1 MCTHRFR
8 LFIAAIALLFSLNAQ
23 ALTEVSLQLKWY
35 PQWQFSG
42 YYVAQAKGFYLEEG
56 LKVDIRSGGPG
67 ISPAEEV
74 SSGRADFGVG
84 SSHLVIDRVKG
95 QPVVAMTAILQ
106 QTPAAFMTLMESD
119 LKKPEDFA
127 GKRVMLMKGSSSFE
141 LLATLQKAGVLDQI
155 ERVDSSF
162 VPASLLNGQADVF
175 NAYISNEP
183 YVFEQ
188 QGVPYNLITPASEG
202 LQFYSDVLFAD
213 QSEVES
219 RLEVVKAFE
228 RASLKG
234 WKYALENLSESIDI
248 VHRIAPEKSKAHLR
262 FEAVSLSSH
271 MANSLLPLGY
281 MSEERW
287 DSILSSLKSIGLA
300 QADAS
305 ISYDKFLF
313 ESYKQEFN
321 WAHYWPQVSA
331 VVLFFVVLSFMLFVA
346 HNRSLHA
353 EQRLAQSYFNA
364 SHDRMTKLLNRPA
377 FEERLEIV
385 LGKMTRLKITPLLLF
400 ADIDNFKAI
409 NDHYGHASGDK
420 FLVAIAEAF
429 NASTRDTDV
438 VARWG
443 GDEFVF
449 LFEDIASRDENEV
462 IDRLVKAVNDQ
473 VKEQGLAPLNIAI
486 SLGGIRLD
494 VPEGLS
500 KYTIL
505 NEADRRMYEAKR
517 VKGVAHKIVNASKLT
532 IKAASNM
539 TLRSV

>member
-1 MCTHRFR
+1 M
-8 LFIAAIALLFSLNAQ
+8 
-23 ALTEVSLQLKWY
+23 
-35 PQWQFSG
+35 
-42 YYVAQAKGFYLEEG
+42 
-56 LKVDIRSGGPG
+56 
-67 ISPAEEV
+67 
-74 SSGRADFGVG
+74 
-84 SSHLVIDRVKG
+84 
-95 QPVVAMTAILQ
+95 
-106 QTPAAFMTLMESD
+106 
-119 LKKPEDFA
+119 
-127 GKRVMLMKGSSSFE
+127 
-141 LLATLQKAGVLDQI
+141 
-155 ERVDSSF
+155 
-162 VPASLLNGQADVF
+162 
-175 NAYISNEP
+175 
-183 YVFEQ
+183 FEQ
-188 QGVPYNLITPASEG
+188 QGVPYHLITPASEG
-202 LQFYSDVLFAD
+202 LRFYSDVLFTE
-213 QSEVES
+213 QSEVKS
-219 RLEVVKAFE
+219 RLGVVKAFE

-234 WKYALENLSESIDI
+234 WKYALEHLSESIDI

-262 FEAVSLSSH
+262 FEAVTLSSH

-300 QADAS
+300 DTDAS
-305 ISYDKFLF
+305 INYDKFLF

-331 VVLFFVVLSFMLFVA
+331 AVLFFVVLSFMLFVA
-346 HNRSLHA
+346 HNRSRHA

-377 FEERLEIV
+377 FEERLEVV
-385 LGKMTRLKITPLLLF
+385 LGKMTRHKITPLLLF

-420 FLVAIAEAF
+420 FLIAIAEAF
-429 NASTRDTDV
+429 NASTRGSDI

-449 LFEDIASRDENEV
+449 LFEDISSRDENE
-462 IDRLVKAVNDQ
+462 IINRLVKAVNDQ

-500 KYTIL
+500 KRVIL
-505 NEADRRMYEAKR
+505 NEADSRMYEAKR
-517 VKGVAHKIVNASKLT
+517 VKGAAHKIVDASKLA
-532 IKAASNM
+532 INAASNM